1 MFYFIVYRKGL
12 GCREAERERDK
23 AWINIKYFIKMLL
36 DLAIS
41 DKLSK
46 RALLILYLVSE
57 HCSEGF
63 YNSLLTIL
71 NYLN

>member
-1 MFYFIVYRKGL
+1 MFYFIVYRKRL
-12 GCREAERERDK
+12 GEREAERERDK
-23 AWINIKYFIKMLL
+23 AWIKIKYFIKMLL

-57 HCSEGF
+57 HISEGF